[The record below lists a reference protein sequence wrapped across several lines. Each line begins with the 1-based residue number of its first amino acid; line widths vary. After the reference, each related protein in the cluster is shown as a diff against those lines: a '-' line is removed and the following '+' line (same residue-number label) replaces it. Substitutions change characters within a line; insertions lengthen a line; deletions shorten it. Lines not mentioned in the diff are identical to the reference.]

1 MILSFNPNVRVL
13 AAIIAIAFIPSLV
26 LSQTSNFRNYS
37 VEHGLPFINVSAI
50 SQDKNGYLWTGGY
63 GGLSRFNGKEFVNY
77 SPKNGLANNSVTS
90 IAQDS
95 AGNLWI
101 GTENGISRLD
111 NGKFETFREGDG
123 VISNS
128 INVVIA
134 ERGEIVWFGTR
145 DGLGRYDGKKFTSF
159 NKKDGL
165 CGNNVLSLFTDSK
178 GNLWV
183 GTIQGATRMSG
194 NSFNSYGLAEGLCDT
209 IIKSVCEDHLGRIW
223 FGTTKGACFLD
234 PSTGKVTTLSTTIG
248 LPDNDVRCII
258 RDRLDQVW
266 IGTARG
272 LARFKDE
279 KLSVIEVGKGLNS
292 NLIASLFEDF
302 EGNIWIGT
310 YSGLFRY
317 RGDDFVRYD
326 EQDGLNNTFLYQ
338 ILRDKKGVMWIG
350 TGGGGVNRYDGNKF
364 TAITTADG
372 LAGNTVTAAL
382 EDEDGTLW
390 FGTSAGLSRYRNG
403 KFTNF
408 TKKDGLINN
417 SVQSLLRDSRGILW
431 AGGTGGITK
440 YDGKTFEKYNLA
452 VGQHEYQVS
461 CILEDQKG
469 NIWFGAY
476 QGGLYVFDGENFYDY
491 SKKLGLKS
499 SAYMSI
505 LQDRKGNIYIGTF
518 DGVFM
523 YNGYELA
530 QFSET
535 EGLSSDLVYTMVFD
549 NSEKTLWVG
558 TNQGLNKIDID
569 EFNRSG
575 RKEIEHYGKEEGFTG
590 VESNT
595 NGVYKDIDGSIWFG
609 TVNGLI
615 HYNPIAY
622 QPNLT
627 PPRTSIT
634 GFKLFYKDTLLSNN
648 IELPYNQNNISIEYI
663 GISLTNPAK
672 VRYKYILEGF
682 DKKWSP
688 ETSNSFTTY
697 SNLPPG
703 SYRFLVKSCNN
714 EGIWNETPATFSFV
728 ISAPFWKTWWFW
740 GATSGAMLVMI
751 YIGFRYRIQQIRH
764 RERIILNQKVQ
775 MATNE
780 LKALRS
786 QMNPHFLF
794 NSLNSI
800 QNYIMS
806 SDPESASK
814 YLSKFAK
821 LMRTILNNSERGT
834 VTVREEMEGLDLYLQ
849 LEVMRFEGK
858 FEYRV
863 EVDPMIDQDF
873 FEIPTML
880 IQPYVE
886 NAILHGL
893 VPKQSKGRLL
903 VQIDMDKTH
912 IICRVIDDGI
922 GRKRSMALKEKSG
935 KKEHKSMGMRITR
948 DRLAVL
954 NNIHNS
960 NLSVNITDLEDESG
974 EPQGTK
980 IEIFVPIV

>member
-1 MILSFNPNVRVL
+1 MTLTRKFIARML
-13 AAIIAIAFIPSLV
+13 AAVIAIALMPSRASL
-26 LSQTSNFRNYS
+26 QTLNFRNYS

-50 SQDKNGYLWTGGY
+50 SQDSKGYLWTGGY
-63 GGLSRFNGKEFVNY
+63 GGLSRFNGKQFVNY

-95 AGNLWI
+95 SGSLWI
-101 GTENGISRLD
+101 GTNNGISRLKD
-111 NGKFETFREGDG
+111 GAFQTFREKDG
-123 VISNS
+123 VAGNNINS
-128 INVVIA
+128 VIA
-134 ERGEIVWFGTR
+134 GRDGMVWFGTR
-145 DGLGRYDGKKFTSF
+145 DGLSRHDGKKFTNF
-159 NKKDGL
+159 RKKDGL
-165 CGNNVLSLFTDSK
+165 KGNNVLSLFEDSK

-183 GTIQGATRMSG
+183 GTANGVSRMTG
-194 NSFNSYGLAEGLCDT
+194 GKFTSFDLSNGLCDST
-209 IIKSVCEDHLGRIW
+209 IKAICEDSEGRIW
-223 FGTTKGACFLD
+223 LGTTKGACLLD
-234 PSTGKVTTLSTTIG
+234 PATGKVISLSVLNG
-248 LPDNDVRCII
+248 LPDNDVRCMIL
-258 RDRLDQVW
+258 DREDHIW
-266 IGTARG
+266 IGTSRG
-272 LARFKDE
+272 VARFKGQSLTALE
-279 KLSVIEVGKGLNS
+279 IGKDLNS
-292 NLIASLFEDF
+292 NLVACLYEDF

-326 EQDGLNNTFLYQ
+326 ENDGLSNSFIFQLM
-338 ILRDKKGVMWIG
+338 RDKKGKMWIG
-350 TGGGGVNRYDGNKF
+350 TSGGGVNIYDGKKF
-364 TAITTADG
+364 TALTTREG
-372 LAGNTVTAAL
+372 LAGNTVNAGM

-390 FGTSAGLSRYRNG
+390 FGTDGGLSRYSNG
-403 KFTNF
+403 KFTNY
-408 TKKDGLINN
+408 TKKNGLISN
-417 SVQSLLRDSRGILW
+417 SILSLLRDSRGTLW
-431 AGGTGGITK
+431 IGAMGGVTK

-452 VGQHEYQVS
+452 VGQHEYQIA
-461 CILEDQKG
+461 CMLEDRKG

-476 QGGLYVFDGENFYDY
+476 QGGLYLYDGKNFYDY
-491 SKKLGLKS
+491 AKRLGLRS
-499 SAYMSI
+499 SSYMSI
-505 LQDRKGNIYIGTF
+505 LQDRKGNMYLGTF
-518 DGVFM
+518 DGVYM
-523 YNGYELA
+523 YDGQNLV

-535 EGLSSDLVYTMVFD
+535 DGLSSDLVYTMVFD
-549 NSEKTLWVG
+549 NNEKTLWVG

-569 EFNRSG
+569 EYFRSG

-595 NGVYKDIDGSIWFG
+595 NGVLKDSDGSIWFG

-615 HYNPIAY
+615 RYNPMAY
-622 QPNLT
+622 RPNLT

-634 GFKLFYKDTLLSNN
+634 GFRLFYKDTVFASG
-648 IELPYNQNNISIEYI
+648 IELPYDQNNISIEFI
-663 GISLTNPAK
+663 GISLTNPSK
-672 VRYKYILEGF
+672 VKYKYILEGF

-688 ETSNSFTTY
+688 ETSSNLTTY

-714 EGIWNETPATFSFV
+714 EGIWNETAASFSFV
-728 ISAPFWKTWWFW
+728 INAPFWKTWWFW
-740 GATSGAMLVMI
+740 ASSSGGLLVVI
-751 YIGFRYRIQQIRH
+751 YIGLMYRIQQIRT
-764 RERIILNQKVQ
+764 RERIILNQKIQ

-814 YLSKFAK
+814 YLSKFAR
-821 LMRTILNNSERGT
+821 LMRTILNNSERAT
-834 VTVREEMEGLDLYLQ
+834 VTIREEIEGLDLYLQ

-858 FEYRV
+858 FDYKI
-863 EVDPMIDQDF
+863 EVDEMIDQDF

-893 VPKQSKGRLL
+893 VPRQSKGMLL

-912 IICRVIDDGI
+912 IICRVIDNGI
-922 GRKRSMALKEKSG
+922 GRKQSVAIKEKTG

-960 NLSVNITDLEDESG
+960 NLSVNISDLEDEEG
-974 EPQGTK
+974 NPQGTK